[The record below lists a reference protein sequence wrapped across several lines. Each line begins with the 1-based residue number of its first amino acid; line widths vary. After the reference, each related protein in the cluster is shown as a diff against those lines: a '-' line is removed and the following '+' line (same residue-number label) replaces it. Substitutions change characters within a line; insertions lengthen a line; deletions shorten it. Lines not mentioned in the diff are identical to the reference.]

1 MTTTAE
7 MTDIEKCEEWHNMQ
21 MCAKANGNKIY
32 QVIVQQDQDYNTYQT
47 SFIEDGFRNK
57 TQVKDFYYDAGYG
70 GNRHFGSDEL
80 FKNFSCF
87 NQESIEELANKH
99 PNNRESDTYV
109 YRMKYRFMNVMP
121 MRRVDITVYPTE
133 SSRIDWKSP
142 DYIPH
147 HQRVFEEIVHPDW
160 EFVGKTTRSNKNNN
174 IKLIS
179 ITEMK

>member
-32 QVIVQQDQDYNTYQT
+32 KVIVQQQQDYEIYQT

-57 TQVKDFYYDAGYG
+57 TEVKDFYYGDGYG
-70 GNRHFGSDEL
+70 RNRHFGNEEL
-80 FKNFSCF
+80 FRHFSCF
-87 NQESIEELANKH
+87 EQEEIEAKANEH
-99 PNNRESDTYV
+99 PTNRGSDTH
-109 YRMKYRFMNVMP
+109 KYRLKYLWRNVKP
-121 MRRVDITVYPTE
+121 RRITDITVYPTK
-133 SSRIDWKSP
+133 SSKWYGSP
-142 DYIPH
+142 DFISPRD
-147 HQRVFEEIVHPDW
+147 RVYEDIVHPDW
-160 EFVGKTTRSNKNNN
+160 ELVGKTTKGNLNNN